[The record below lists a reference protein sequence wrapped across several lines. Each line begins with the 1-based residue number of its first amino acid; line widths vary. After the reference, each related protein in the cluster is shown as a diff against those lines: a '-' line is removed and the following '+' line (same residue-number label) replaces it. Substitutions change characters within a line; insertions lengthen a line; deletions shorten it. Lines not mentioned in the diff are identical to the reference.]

1 MARNRPITNDNSHE
15 NEAESI
21 DKTKSKSSAKQKKS
35 PKKKVDK
42 AKKIKPK
49 KLKEKPIKKVK
60 SDKKPKQKKVK
71 EKPKKTP
78 KIKKDLSDSKLKN
91 VIGIAKQGYSK
102 TPRVI
107 SWLKRTGTNILGVV
121 DDVLKGSHHH
131 ILTKQLL
138 MAGGAIVL
146 ALFSWNLSN
155 GAYHKNLRVASYDET
170 IFNNHNS
177 LDFTTSGTSV
187 ESSKLYKSADGKT
200 AYLPLIFSN
209 SSTAQMPL
217 DASQMKTEIAYAGSI
232 LESSKLSGEMV
243 GMPALDNSVFYVYVI
258 HKPDNKYTNVSSRF
272 KTTVTANLTQQT
284 ETDDSGKLKTLEP
297 DVLDFT
303 VDLGSTKAVK
313 MRTNDDKENIRK
325 IYSDFVF
332 KDQVDD
338 IVNDANDTLKLN
350 ESLYN
355 QSAAL
360 VDTLD
365 KANVKIPAVPQFASK
380 DETGNVYDVD
390 YSSNLIKG
398 YFPKS
403 SYETL
408 KRQYLGQGYTD
419 MSNRFNVGMNVNLMT
434 NPEYKDGKLVPQSD
448 TGSLN
453 ASTSLSNA
461 WSSIISNKSKAYVDD
476 AQNLFTLQYQFD
488 FNVNKT
494 SVADNSYF
502 KFSAK

>member
-1 MARNRPITNDNSHE
+1 MARNRPITKDNSHE

-42 AKKIKPK
+42 IKKIKPK
-49 KLKEKPIKKVK
+49 KLKEKPIKKG
-60 SDKKPKQKKVK
+60 K
-71 EKPKKTP
+71 ENPKKTP
-78 KIKKDLSDSKLKN
+78 KITKDRGDSKLKN
-91 VIGIAKQGYSK
+91 MIGIAKQGYSK

-187 ESSKLYKSADGKT
+187 ESSKLYKSVDGKT
-200 AYLPLIFSN
+200 VYLPLIFSN

-217 DASQMKTEIAYAGSI
+217 DASQMKTEITYAGSV
-232 LESSKLSGEMV
+232 LASSKLSGEMV
-243 GMPALDNSVFYVYVI
+243 GMPALDNRIFYVYVI
-258 HKPDNKYTNVSSRF
+258 HKPDDKYTNVSSRF
-272 KTTVTANLTQQT
+272 KTTVTSNLTQQT
-284 ETDDSGKLKTLEP
+284 ETDDRGKLKTLKP

-303 VDLGSTKAVK
+303 VDLGSTKATK
-313 MRTNDDKENIRK
+313 MGTNDDKENIRK
-325 IYSDFVF
+325 IYSDVVF
-332 KDQVDD
+332 KDQVAD

-380 DETGNVYDVD
+380 NEKGNVYDVN

-448 TGSLN
+448 TGSLT
-453 ASTSLSNA
+453 AATSLSNA